1 MDFSKKAQSF
11 CECSR
16 SGRKDRSYS
25 PKRRRK
31 RKGKVVNASLV
42 AVEEDPMAIGAMN
55 TLLDENWEAA
65 PAGPVARGRAES
77 ILRKAVA
84 RNTIPTEEGERAQ
97 KEANLIKY
105 IYYI

>member
-65 PAGPVARGRAES
+65 PAASRGEGWSREYS
-77 ILRKAVA
+77 
-84 RNTIPTEEGERAQ
+84 EEGGTETYDSHGGG
-97 KEANLIKY
+97 EASTKKK
-105 IYYI
+105 

>member
-1 MDFSKKAQSF
+1 M
-11 CECSR
+11 
-16 SGRKDRSYS
+16 
-25 PKRRRK
+25 
-31 RKGKVVNASLV
+31 